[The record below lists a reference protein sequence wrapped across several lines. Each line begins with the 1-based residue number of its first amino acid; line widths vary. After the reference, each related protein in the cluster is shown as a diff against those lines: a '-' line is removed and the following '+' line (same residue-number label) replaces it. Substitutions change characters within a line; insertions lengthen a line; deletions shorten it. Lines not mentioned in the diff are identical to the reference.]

1 MKYQFTIYYVWR
13 DGLFVDEYLKE
24 DEANETR
31 DFLQRQFPDSE
42 FYVTEEYF
50 EEYI

>member
-1 MKYQFTIYYVWR
+1 MKVSFVMYTVWR
-13 DGLFVDEYLKE
+13 DGLFVDEYTTKN
-24 DEANETR
+24 EAEKAR

-50 EEYI
+50 EDYI